1 VTDEGNSNELV
12 YVYDNLSANPSVDVS
27 GVTVSHGSGSYNYI
41 SGVPYYN
48 SGDTITLGG
57 VTVSNLTG
65 QTYYSGNAFTVGD
78 VNVETLS
85 GTSISDQ
92 SYNYSTALSSSDRS
106 GAIPNANLTSINVED
121 LTVNIGSGDNSC
133 RLTFQARNVNGTD
146 TETITSPII
155 NVFNG
160 TDVINESAIA
170 VSSSLGLGYTTN
182 GVRLTGFSGATP
194 SYSSSTDYYS
204 DNAWSGSETVAG
216 TDEAIIRYGSLQHF
230 DTDLSS
236 GYLPVGPDLST
247 GRSGTQ
253 YFRFAFKRTAVSNF
267 RVRLTGKV
275 SGFFYAL
282 PGSSIDSSSTING
295 WIDASVQYAGSGIP
309 GADTGN
315 GGNGSNG
322 GAFTGGDRI
331 LDGTTYSNDTFDLT
345 FGTETTTN
353 SHQNQVLISVAL
365 NSDDSITSISIEEPS

>member
-1 VTDEGNSNELV
+1 
-12 YVYDNLSANPSVDVS
+12 
-27 GVTVSHGSGSYNYI
+27 
-41 SGVPYYN
+41 
-48 SGDTITLGG
+48 
-57 VTVSNLTG
+57 
-65 QTYYSGNAFTVGD
+65 
-78 VNVETLS
+78 
-85 GTSISDQ
+85 
-92 SYNYSTALSSSDRS
+92 
-106 GAIPNANLTSINVED
+106 
-121 LTVNIGSGDNSC
+121 
-133 RLTFQARNVNGTD
+133 
-146 TETITSPII
+146 
-155 NVFNG
+155 
-160 TDVINESAIA
+160 
-170 VSSSLGLGYTTN
+170 
-182 GVRLTGFSGATP
+182 LTGFSGATP
-194 SYSSSTDYYS
+194 SYNSSTDYYS